1 MNTFHE
7 PLNPITIILL
17 IIIIIFSFNPKIK
30 AQFLNKSFDRK
41 KIKSISIL
49 VSILLTIVISD
60 QFGKAIK
67 NLELRERP
75 WVDKTE
81 LEVNCSVCKIDNQN
95 QFQSGGRNKSFPSNH
110 AANACAL
117 AFIISFFFPKIRKIV
132 CSMAIIIMFS
142 RIYVGVHYPLDVI
155 SGMILGILS
164 GFIVKKLFLYYLAR
178 FN

>member
-7 PLNPITIILL
+7 PLNPITISLL
-17 IIIIIFSFNPKIK
+17 IIIIISSFNSKIK

-41 KIKSISIL
+41 KVKSMSIL
-49 VSILLTIVISD
+49 VSILLTVVISD
-60 QFGKAIK
+60 QFGKTIK

-75 WVDKTE
+75 WVNKTE

-155 SGMILGILS
+155 AGCILGVFYGLLMVRGWDYIH
-164 GFIVKKLFLYYLAR
+164 KDPQ
-178 FN
+178 